1 MMNISIIGAG
11 YVGLITGVGFAKEFS
26 EWNWDDTN
34 SKIHLAMDEA
44 IEKNIYG
51 WVKNKTSGNVEALI
65 VGEEKEIQ
73 ELIKLCE
80 MGPSSAKIDY
90 VRIND
95 YNKDYIKKDFDIIK
109 SD

>member
-1 MMNISIIGAG
+1 MKKHLIISGK
-11 YVGLITGVGFAKEFS
+11 VQGVGFRYWLQK
-26 EWNWDDTN
+26 
-34 SKIHLAMDEA
+34 LA
-44 IEKNIYG
+44 IEKNICG

-65 VGEEKEIQ
+65 VGEEKEVR

-80 MGPSSAKIDY
+80 MGPGSAKIDY
-90 VRIND
+90 VQIND

>member
-1 MMNISIIGAG
+1 MKKHLVISGKVQGIGFR
-11 YVGLITGVGFAKEFS
+11 YWLQR
-26 EWNWDDTN
+26 
-34 SKIHLAMDEA
+34 LA
-44 IEKNIYG
+44 IEKNICG
-51 WVKNKTSGNVEALI
+51 WVKNKMSGNVETLI

-80 MGPSSAKIDY
+80 TGPSPAKIDC

-95 YNKDYIKKDFDIIK
+95 YKKDYIKKGFDIVE